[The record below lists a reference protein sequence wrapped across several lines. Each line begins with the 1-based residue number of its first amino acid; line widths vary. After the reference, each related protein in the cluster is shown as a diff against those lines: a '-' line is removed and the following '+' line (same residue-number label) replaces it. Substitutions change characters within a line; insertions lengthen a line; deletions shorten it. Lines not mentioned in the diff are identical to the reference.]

1 MRCWL
6 SDRLNIVLVLTD
18 LFLYHSMA
26 FSASKSV
33 LRRRF
38 IVDTDVGVDDLV
50 AIRSLLLHL
59 NQEQQQD
66 NLLLSAVH
74 GMSETHVGASYLQ
87 RISSSDGTGVSI
99 DTAARESHCSSM
111 AHGLSSWL

>member
-1 MRCWL
+1 MLVVRPFEHRIGRNSSL
-6 SDRLNIVLVLTD
+6 SISQYGLL
-18 LFLYHSMA
+18 
-26 FSASKSV
+26 SASKSV

-74 GMSETHVGASYLQ
+74 GMSKTHMGASYLQ
-87 RISSSDGTGVSI
+87 LVFPHL
-99 DTAARESHCSSM
+99 AVLESPLIPPQ
-111 AHGLSSWL
+111 A

>member
-1 MRCWL
+1 MLVVRPFEHRIGRNSSL
-6 SDRLNIVLVLTD
+6 SISQYGLL
-18 LFLYHSMA
+18 
-26 FSASKSV
+26 SASKSV

-74 GMSETHVGASYLQ
+74 GMSKTHMGASYLQ
-87 RISSSDGTGVSI
+87 LVFPHLAVLESPLIPPQVS
-99 DTAARESHCSSM
+99 E
-111 AHGLSSWL
+111 

>member
-6 SDRLNIVLVLTD
+6 SDRLNIVLVLTV
-18 LFLYHSMA
+18 LCLYHSMA

-74 GMSETHVGASYLQ
+74 GMSKTHMGASYLQ
-87 RISSSDGTGVSI
+87 LVFPHLAVLESPLIPPQVS
-99 DTAARESHCSSM
+99 E
-111 AHGLSSWL
+111 